1 MLLLLFLFI
10 AIFLS
15 SRISKVNFL
24 GSIGTIHEM
33 SQIRDSATLSPE
45 HGPILEEPELE
56 HITQEQF
63 NDELDKGLAEM
74 LTQDQTNEEE
84 EEEGRAG
91 EAAGGDDEEDND
103 DEDDDDEH
111 EEEAYESPEDPF
123 PHEVR
128 WKATEEELDKD
139 FDPNEEVGIK
149 S

>member
-1 MLLLLFLFI
+1 
-10 AIFLS
+10 
-15 SRISKVNFL
+15 
-24 GSIGTIHEM
+24 M

-91 EAAGGDDEEDND
+91 EAAGGDDEEDDD
-103 DEDDDDEH
+103 DEDDDDED
-111 EEEAYESPEDPF
+111 EEEGYKSPRDPF
-123 PHEVR
+123 PHEAR
-128 WKATEEELDKD
+128 QRPMEQELDKD
-139 FDPNEEVGIK
+139 FDPKEEVEIK
-149 S
+149 P